1 MLSSSPGP
9 IGIFDSGYGGLTILH
24 GIRQLLPQYD
34 YLYLGD
40 NARAPYGP
48 RSFDVV
54 YEFTLQAVT
63 RLFEMGCHLVVLA
76 CNTASAKA
84 LRTIQQ
90 NDLPKLDA
98 SRRVLGII
106 RPTAEVIGSLT
117 HNRHIGIF
125 ATAGTVSSNSYQIEI
140 SHFFPELKVTQ
151 HACPMWV
158 PLVENGEMGTEGSRF
173 FVKKD
178 VEALLQKDPE
188 IDTVLLACT
197 HYPLLEKEIREA
209 LPAGVRLVIQGQ
221 IVADKTV
228 DYLNRHPEMDARLS
242 RSGKTR
248 FLTTDTA
255 KFFEKGANLFGMK
268 DISAESLTL

>member
-1 MLSSSPGP
+1 M
-9 IGIFDSGYGGLTILH
+9 IGVFDSGFGGLTILQDL
-24 GIRQLLPQYD
+24 RKALPEYD
-34 YLYLGD
+34 FLYLGD
-40 NARAPYGP
+40 NARAPYGS
-48 RSFDVV
+48 RSFETIFR
-54 YEFTLQAVT
+54 YTLQCV
-63 RLFEMGCHLVVLA
+63 RELFNRGCPLVILA
-76 CNTASAKA
+76 CNTASARA
-84 LRTIQQ
+84 LRSIQQ
-90 NDLPKLDA
+90 QVLPVEFPDK
-98 SRRVLGII
+98 RVLGII
-106 RPTAEVIGSLT
+106 RPTTEEIGKFSHT
-117 HNRHIGIF
+117 GHIGIF

-158 PLVENGEMGTEGSRF
+158 PLVENGEMDTEGSRF
-173 FVKKD
+173 FVKKEVD
-178 VEALLQKDPE
+178 ALLKEDPE
-188 IDTVLLACT
+188 IDTILLACT

-255 KFFEKGANLFGMK
+255 NFFEKGANLFGMK
-268 DISAESLTL
+268 DISAEALTL

>member
-1 MLSSSPGP
+1 M
-9 IGIFDSGYGGLTILH
+9 IGVFDSGFGGLTILQDL
-24 GIRQLLPQYD
+24 RRSLPDYD
-34 YLYLGD
+34 FLYLGD
-40 NARAPYGP
+40 NARAPYGS
-48 RSFDVV
+48 RSFETIFR
-54 YEFTLQAVT
+54 YTLQCV
-63 RLFEMGCHLVVLA
+63 RELFSRGCPMVILA
-76 CNTASAKA
+76 CNTASARA
-84 LRTIQQ
+84 LRSIQQ
-90 NDLPKLDA
+90 QVLPVEFPD
-98 SRRVLGII
+98 RRVLGII
-106 RPTAEVIGSLT
+106 RPTTEEIGKFSHT
-117 HNRHIGIF
+117 GHIGIF

-173 FVKKD
+173 FVKKE
-178 VEALLQKDPE
+178 VEALLKEDPE

-209 LPAGVRLVIQGQ
+209 LPPGVRLVIQGQ

-255 KFFEKGANLFGMK
+255 KFFEKGAFLFGMQ

>member
-1 MLSSSPGP
+1 M
-9 IGIFDSGYGGLTILH
+9 IGVFDSGFGGLTILQDL
-24 GIRQLLPQYD
+24 RRSLPDYD
-34 YLYLGD
+34 FLYLGD
-40 NARAPYGP
+40 NARAPYGS
-48 RSFDVV
+48 RSFETIFR
-54 YEFTLQAVT
+54 YTLQCV
-63 RLFEMGCHLVVLA
+63 RELFSRGCPMVILA
-76 CNTASAKA
+76 CNTASARA
-84 LRTIQQ
+84 LRSIQQ
-90 NDLPKLDA
+90 QVLPVEFPD
-98 SRRVLGII
+98 RRVLGII
-106 RPTAEVIGSLT
+106 RPTTEEIGKFSHT
-117 HNRHIGIF
+117 GHIGIF

-173 FVKKD
+173 FVKKE
-178 VEALLQKDPE
+178 VEALLKKDPE

-209 LPAGVRLVIQGQ
+209 LPPGVQLVIQGQ

-255 KFFEKGANLFGMK
+255 KFFEKGAFLFGMQ

>member
-1 MLSSSPGP
+1 M
-9 IGIFDSGYGGLTILH
+9 IGVFDSGFGGLTILQDL
-24 GIRQLLPQYD
+24 RRSLPDYD
-34 YLYLGD
+34 FLYLGD
-40 NARAPYGP
+40 NARAPYGS
-48 RSFDVV
+48 RSFETIFR
-54 YEFTLQAVT
+54 YTLQCV
-63 RLFEMGCHLVVLA
+63 RELFSRGCPMVILA
-76 CNTASAKA
+76 CNTASARA
-84 LRTIQQ
+84 LRSIQQ
-90 NDLPKLDA
+90 QVLPVEFPD
-98 SRRVLGII
+98 RRVLGII
-106 RPTAEVIGSLT
+106 RPTTEEIGKFSHT
-117 HNRHIGIF
+117 GHIGIF

-140 SHFFPELKVTQ
+140 SHFFPELTVTQ

-173 FVKKD
+173 FVKKE
-178 VEALLQKDPE
+178 VEALLKKDPE

-209 LPAGVRLVIQGQ
+209 LPPGVRLVIQGQ

-242 RSGKTR
+242 RGGHTR

-255 KFFEKGANLFGMK
+255 KFFEKGAFLFGMQ